1 VLGVQS
7 FIIMSARNLAR
18 KSKRKRPPPEQPT
31 SSRKERALVRE
42 NRRLTEESESLL
54 ARVKALEY
62 KLEQEQE
69 NPIDVVDVSSGED
82 EDDEEGDHEGVN
94 EDVQPAAAS
103 ASHVAAPAN
112 SNVTPLGS
120 DTNALPSKIGTA
132 VLALDVEQLAESGA
146 LQNALL
152 LEWDQCCTE
161 CIISGGTAILV
172 TPSSAAANLNPFT
185 LGIQTEYPVS
195 ALAVSK
201 PFQGRYDF
209 TLCDSRPCVT
219 AGIDSRHCSQGSP
232 YWSLGALLVSAH
244 YQSTP
249 NQFLTAFSPEQGID
263 FKVNTDSGLLRW
275 RPYNSMGTNNEEIH
289 EIHIQP
295 GDRLMVSLNFK
306 GYVTARPLYPL
317 VELHNHPMNQVGSG
331 FQFVDLQVSSNSS
344 LW

>member
-1 VLGVQS
+1 MFSPRSPCYRGATKS
-7 FIIMSARNLAR
+7 FIIMSAQKLAR
-18 KSKRKRPPPEQPT
+18 KRKRKRPPPEQPT

-69 NPIDVVDVSSGED
+69 NPIDVVEVSSGED

-103 ASHVAAPAN
+103 ASPVAAPAN
-112 SNVTPLGS
+112 SNVPPLGS

-132 VLALDVEQLAESGA
+132 VLALDVEQLAKSGA

-152 LEWDQCCTE
+152 LKWDQCCRE

-172 TPSSAAANLNPFT
+172 TPSSAAANLHPFT
-185 LGIQTEYPVS
+185 DGLYSDWKNPILT
-195 ALAVSK
+195 VSK

-209 TLCDSRPCVT
+209 TLCDSRDNGFFH
-219 AGIDSRHCSQGSP
+219 AD
-232 YWSLGALLVSAH
+232 ALLVSAH
-244 YQSTP
+244 NLSPPYKY
-249 NQFLTAFSPEQGID
+249 LTAFSPEQGID
-263 FKVNTDSGLLRW
+263 FKVDTDSGLLRW
-275 RPYNSMGTNNEEIH
+275 RPCNSMGTNNEEMH

-295 GDRLMVSLNFK
+295 GDRLMVSLNPK
-306 GYVTARPLYPL
+306 AYIIKRPLYPL
-317 VELHNHPMNQVGSG
+317 VELHNHPINQVGSG
-331 FQFVDLQVSSNSS
+331 FQFVDLN
-344 LW
+344 

>member
-1 VLGVQS
+1 
-7 FIIMSARNLAR
+7 M
-18 KSKRKRPPPEQPT
+18 
-31 SSRKERALVRE
+31 RE

-62 KLEQEQE
+62 NLEQEQE
-69 NPIDVVDVSSGED
+69 NHIDVVDVSSGED

-132 VLALDVEQLAESGA
+132 VLALDIEQLAESGA
-146 LQNALL
+146 LQMQNALL

-185 LGIQTEYPVS
+185 LGIQTGHPIWP
-195 ALAVSK
+195 LAVSK

-219 AGIDSRHCSQGSP
+219 TGPVWLQGPPEFSM
-232 YWSLGALLVSAH
+232 SALLVSAH
-244 YQSTP
+244 YLSTP

-275 RPYNSMGTNNEEIH
+275 RPYNSMGTNNEAMH

-295 GDRLMVSLNFK
+295 GDRLMVSLISK
-306 GYVTARPLYPL
+306 AYVTARPLYPL
-317 VELHNHPMNQVGSG
+317 VELHNHPMNQLGSG

-344 LW
+344 PW